1 MGYLALL
8 LRLTLNQL
16 KPLSFRAYP
25 HMFYDFTCPFEQLSI
40 DVATLLSNDAG
51 PDLCGFLRQLVALHH
66 KHQRVE

>member
-8 LRLTLNQL
+8 LRLKLNQL

-25 HMFYDFTCPFEQLSI
+25 YMFYAATCSFEQLSI
-40 DVATLLSNDAG
+40 DVATILSNDAG